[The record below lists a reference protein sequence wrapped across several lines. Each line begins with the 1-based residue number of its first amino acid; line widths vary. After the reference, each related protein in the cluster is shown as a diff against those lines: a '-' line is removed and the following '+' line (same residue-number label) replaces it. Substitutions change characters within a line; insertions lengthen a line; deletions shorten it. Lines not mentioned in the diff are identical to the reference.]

1 MKRPWITFQG
11 SSHQSK
17 DMKKLEVKNSNC
29 GVFKEWVPLNTFG
42 DLKKNVYRELN
53 RTVSNFFYTNKDLEY
68 TVFAGNSKREYCIK
82 EDFPK
87 LVLCKGKYYVYSLQ
101 L

>member
-1 MKRPWITFQG
+1 MEFLKSRCHLT
-11 SSHQSK
+11 H
-17 DMKKLEVKNSNC
+17 LE
-29 GVFKEWVPLNTFG
+29 T
-42 DLKKNVYRELN
+42 LKKNVYRELN